1 MLPLGSSG
9 YSPSSRGG
17 GTNLAPSKDLAVS
30 PPKLLLGLPPPPLE
44 EGGAATFSGF
54 DVSVRTSTPPF

>member
-44 EGGAATFSGF
+44 EGGGRNLFRF
-54 DVSVRTSTPPF
+54 